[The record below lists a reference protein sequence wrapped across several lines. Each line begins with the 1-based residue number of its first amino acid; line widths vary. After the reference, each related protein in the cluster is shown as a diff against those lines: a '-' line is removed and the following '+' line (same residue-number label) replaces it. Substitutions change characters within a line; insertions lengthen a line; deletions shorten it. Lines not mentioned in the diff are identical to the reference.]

1 MRRYAFVAGGRTGT
15 GTVDRLDL
23 SDGTVRKLASNAER
37 VIFGNDKLIV
47 EDVNGTL
54 PFTDVAQKLLIVD
67 PVSMTTETTLSSVG
81 FRSGLGIIGST
92 LYAQGGSAAPGDLL
106 EVSLVSNSITD
117 TFAVPGLLNRNLP
130 YAFGSLWSHNSF
142 NADWTNGTMRIYR
155 VNPSDGTIEADIST
169 GNSATNQVFMRD
181 IAATD
186 DAVYASDLQ
195 ERIYKIDPDTD
206 TITDTFNVRS
216 ELSLTNPANMS
227 AKELTSDGSS
237 VFFITGVGG
246 LYKIDSSDNFT
257 TFGASAGN
265 GGVYYYDDR
274 VYVSGPLFPNKTLLT
289 AYDSSTGAEVLSYEW
304 AGGEGGADV
313 VVADVEGTFGIFVG
327 AVVF

>member
-1 MRRYAFVAGGRTGT
+1 
-15 GTVDRLDL
+15 VDRVNL
-23 SDGTVRKLASNAER
+23 SDGTVTKLASNAEL
-37 VIFGNDKLIV
+37 VTFGNNKLIV
-47 EDVNGTL
+47 EDVNGSL
-54 PFTDVAQKLLIVD
+54 AFTDPAQKLLIVE
-67 PVSMTTETTLSSVG
+67 PVSMTTETTLSGVG
-81 FRSGLGIIGST
+81 FRGGLGIIGST
-92 LYAQGGSAAPGDLL
+92 LYAQGGTAAPGDLL
-106 EVSLVSNSITD
+106 KVSLVSNSITD
-117 TFAVPGLLNRNLP
+117 TFAVPGISNRNLP
-130 YAFGSLWSHNSF
+130 YAFGSLWSHNSN
-142 NADWTNGTMRIYR
+142 NADWTLGIMRIYR
-155 VNPSDGTIEADIST
+155 VDPSDGTIEADIST
-169 GNSATNQVFMRD
+169 GNTATNQVYMLD
-181 IAATD
+181 IAATN

-195 ERIYKIDPDTD
+195 ERIYKIDPNTD

-257 TFGASAGN
+257 TLNASAGG

-289 AYDSSTGAEVLSYEW
+289 AYDSSTGGEVLSYEW
-304 AGGEGGADV
+304 GGGEGGADV